1 MKIMLILLS
10 IEFPQYVAP
19 NCATYSVYEGC
30 YYFLNISLVSHNV
43 LKMMMNIA
51 KDCMILAHIR
61 PSGAEDAFTH
71 ALEAGRFC

>member
-1 MKIMLILLS
+1 MLLQIALHTVCMKDAII
-10 IEFPQYVAP
+10 
-19 NCATYSVYEGC
+19 
-30 YYFLNISLVSHNV
+30 FLNISLISHNV